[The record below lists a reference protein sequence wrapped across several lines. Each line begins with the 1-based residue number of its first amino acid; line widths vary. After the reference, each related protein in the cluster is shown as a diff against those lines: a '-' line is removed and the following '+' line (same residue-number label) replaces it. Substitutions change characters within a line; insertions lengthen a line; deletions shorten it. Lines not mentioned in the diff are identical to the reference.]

1 MKDIK
6 GFSKLFGLNIPVHE
20 HFDYYI
26 EQLSKTQKFKDIKS
40 MIPIFE
46 EVEKSIDDIY
56 QYKVEKSKEII
67 DYLRQTRAYEEFNY
81 DNLLPDL
88 PSTKNFKYE
97 EGIKYFSIDLKK
109 ANWQSIKRYDPDFLN
124 ELGDTYY
131 DFLSKFD
138 LPEVFKYSKQFRQF
152 IFGNINP
159 KKQIKVQRS
168 IIQNVI
174 DSINLE
180 PVCIKHDE
188 VIYSY
193 QSINEILDILSNFIN
208 DDNFNVKLFFI
219 NRVDDF
225 RIDNLLDL
233 NDVVVEKDMVGCNGN
248 LYYINLKKY
257 ITNENLDIKDLYFRI
272 DGRFAIWEVEGLK
285 ISL

>member
-6 GFSKLFGLNIPVHE
+6 SFSKLFGLNIPVYE

-40 MIPIFE
+40 MIPLFE
-46 EVEKSIDDIY
+46 QAEESIKDIY
-56 QYKVEKSKEII
+56 QYKLDKSKEII
-67 DYLRQTRAYEEFNY
+67 EFLKQTRTHEEFNY

-88 PSTKNFKYE
+88 SNTKNFKYD
-97 EGIKYFSIDLKK
+97 EGVKYLSIDLKK
-109 ANWQSIKRYDPDFLN
+109 ANWQSIKKYDPDFLN

-138 LPEVFKYSKQFRQF
+138 VPEVFKHSKQFRQF

-159 KKQIKVQRS
+159 KKQIKVQRN
-168 IIQNVI
+168 IIQGVI
-174 DSINLE
+174 DSIGIE
-180 PVCIKHDE
+180 PVCVKHDE

-193 QSINEILDILSNFIN
+193 QSIDDVLDILLKFKN
-208 DDNFNVKLFFI
+208 DDNFNIKLF
-219 NRVDDF
+219 NTTRVEDF
-225 RIDNLLDL
+225 RIDNLLDS
-233 NDVVVEKDMVGCNGN
+233 NGVVLERDMIGCNGN

-257 ITNENLDIKDLYFRI
+257 ITNEILDIRDLYFRV
-272 DGRFAIWEVEGLK
+272 DNRFAIWNVAGLK

>member
-6 GFSKLFGLNIPVHE
+6 SFSKLFGLNIPVYE
-20 HFDYYI
+20 YFDYYI

-40 MIPIFE
+40 MIPLFE
-46 EVEKSIDDIY
+46 KAEDDIGDIY
-56 QYKVEKSKEII
+56 QYKINKSKEII
-67 DYLRQTRAYEEFNY
+67 EFLKQTRTYEEFNY

-97 EGIKYFSIDLKK
+97 EGVKYLSIDLKK
-109 ANWQSIKRYDPDFLN
+109 ANWQSIKKYDPDFLN
-124 ELGDTYY
+124 ELGDSYF

-138 LPEVFKYSKQFRQF
+138 IPEVFIYSKQFRQF

-168 IIQNVI
+168 IIQKVI
-174 DSINLE
+174 DSIPKE

-193 QSINEILDILSNFIN
+193 QSVDEILETLSKFIN
-208 DDNFNVKLFFI
+208 NDNFNIKLFYI
-219 NRVDDF
+219 NRVEGF
-225 RIDNLLDL
+225 RIDSLLDL
-233 NDVVVEKDMVGCNGN
+233 NGDVVEKDMVGCNGN

-257 ITNENLDIKDLYFRI
+257 ITNEELDIKDLYFRME
-272 DGRFAIWEVEGLK
+272 GRTALWVNDNLK
-285 ISL
+285 ASL

>member
-6 GFSKLFGLNIPVHE
+6 SFSKLFGLNIPVYE
-20 HFDYYI
+20 YFDHYI

-46 EVEKSIDDIY
+46 EAEDSIKDIY
-56 QYKVEKSKEII
+56 QYKVDKSKEII
-67 DYLRQTRAYEEFNY
+67 EFLKQTRTYEEFNY

-88 PSTKNFKYE
+88 SNTKNFKYD
-97 EGIKYFSIDLKK
+97 EGVKYLSIDLKK
-109 ANWQSIKRYDPDFLN
+109 ANWQSIKKYDPDFLN
-124 ELGDTYY
+124 ELGNTYY

-138 LPEVFKYSKQFRQF
+138 VPEVFKHSKQFRQF

-168 IIQNVI
+168 IIQTVI

-180 PVCIKHDE
+180 PVCVKHDE

-193 QSINEILDILSNFIN
+193 QSITDILDILSKFIN
-208 DDNFNVKLFFI
+208 DDNFNVKLFYI
-219 NRVDDF
+219 TRVDDF

-233 NDVVVEKDMVGCNGN
+233 NDKVVEKDMVGCNGN

-257 ITNENLDIKDLYFRI
+257 ITNEKLDIRDLYFRL
-272 DGRFAIWEVEGLK
+272 DNRFAIWDIEGLN